1 MPRIPQ
7 PLPVGDTP
15 APQRRRDAAQGSVLA
30 LQRAIGNQA
39 VGRLLQRDPTRT
51 ELLSKAAKELHA
63 ASMVYDVAAAG
74 VEEKDIGYAR
84 QILPGK
90 PGIKPGLNI
99 VENLGARGRTG
110 FVAADGTYLG
120 DTLPAA
126 TPELPRI
133 AISVGSTTF
142 TEGAGAVRATLRHEL
157 EHAMHDQLLI
167 LVQRDWRESL
177 KKTGKALPKSEADA
191 ERQLFAFAAKD
202 TVTSTHGK
210 LSATELAL
218 IRGATAT
225 PAHLTETELL
235 AHLAGFMAVFESTP
249 PAGPKGI
256 LGIAMAPAL
265 EQLRGAAQHGWTG
278 VKEEVK
284 AEAKARIV
292 TYYKSLADD
301 KKLLLR
307 DWLLYL
313 REHLLVP
320 WPARATDDDAK
331 AARYVQSQEV
341 FGPHREFLE
350 WMLGA
355 IREVEFAGRQLPAP
369 ANRAPVR
376 VTRRPKAAATV
387 PVGAGTVK
395 VYIDIGYE
403 GMDTKAHGFS
413 VSYDGADAAD
423 VRWLQLIWREVVPEG
438 GKGVTGT
445 WKHQMSSYAL
455 TTDPGEAS
463 QVAWNTDTAA
473 GYRTGEAAS
482 AFYEN
487 ENSVNRDGKH
497 VEMFDE
503 PSSPYDS
510 MVKAAFDAGRA
521 GGKVTGKAHLV
532 QYLVKGMDVL
542 FRSEVEVDYT
552 YKQAGDN
559 PDATPK
565 LISAG
570 KAASID
576 PVARARLH
584 EQFSSLDFLL

>member
-1 MPRIPQ
+1 M
-7 PLPVGDTP
+7 
-15 APQRRRDAAQGSVLA
+15 LA
-30 LQRAIGNQA
+30 LQRSIGNQA

-51 ELLSKAAKELHA
+51 EMLSNAAKELHA
-63 ASMVYDVAAAG
+63 AGMVYDVAAAG

-133 AISVGSTTF
+133 AVSIGSTTF
-142 TEGAGAVRATLRHEL
+142 TEGPGAVRATLRHEL

-177 KKTGKALPKSEADA
+177 KKAGKALPKSEADA

-202 TVTSTHGK
+202 KVTSTHGK
-210 LSATELAL
+210 PSAAELAL
-218 IRGATAT
+218 IRGATTT
-225 PAHLTETELL
+225 PPHLAETELL
-235 AHLAGFMAVFESTP
+235 AHLAGFMAAFESTP

-256 LGIAMAPAL
+256 LGKSMAPAL
-265 EQLRGAAQHGWTG
+265 EELRGAEQPGWD
-278 VKEEVK
+278 KMDENVK

-292 TYYKSLADD
+292 AYYKSLPDD

-313 REHLLVP
+313 RERVMVT

-331 AARYVQSQEV
+331 AARYVQSKEV
-341 FGPHREFLE
+341 FGPHRQFLE

-355 IREVEFAGRQLPAP
+355 IREVEFAGRKLPAP

-376 VTRRPKAAATV
+376 VNRRPKAAATV

-403 GMDTKAHGFS
+403 GMDDQGPRLLSQLRRSRRRRRALAAAHLARGRARGRQGRHGH
-413 VSYDGADAAD
+413 V
-423 VRWLQLIWREVVPEG
+423 
-438 GKGVTGT
+438 
-445 WKHQMSSYAL
+445 
-455 TTDPGEAS
+455 EAS
-463 QVAWNTDTAA
+463 DLVL
-473 GYRTGEAAS
+473 
-482 AFYEN
+482 
-487 ENSVNRDGKH
+487 
-497 VEMFDE
+497 
-503 PSSPYDS
+503 
-510 MVKAAFDAGRA
+510 RA
-521 GGKVTGKAHLV
+521 DHRPRRALADRLEHRHRRRLSHRRGC
-532 QYLVKGMDVL
+532 QRVL
-542 FRSEVEVDYT
+542 RE
-552 YKQAGDN
+552 
-559 PDATPK
+559 
-565 LISAG
+565 
-570 KAASID
+570 
-576 PVARARLH
+576 
-584 EQFSSLDFLL
+584 

>member
-1 MPRIPQ
+1 VGVPRIPQ
-7 PLPVGDTP
+7 PLPVGATP
-15 APQRRRDAAQGSVLA
+15 SPSRRRDAGQGSVLA
-30 LQRAIGNQA
+30 LQRSIGNHA

-51 ELLSKAAKELHA
+51 EVLSKAAKELHA
-63 ASMVYDVAAAG
+63 DSMVNDVAAAG

-133 AISVGSTTF
+133 AISIGSQAF

-157 EHAMHDQLLI
+157 EHAMHNQLLI

-177 KKTGKALPKSEADA
+177 KKAGKALPKSEDDA
-191 ERQLFAFAAKD
+191 ERQLFAFAAGDKL
-202 TVTSTHGK
+202 TSTHAK
-210 LSATELAL
+210 PSAAELSL
-218 IRGATAT
+218 IRGATKG
-225 PAHLTETELL
+225 HLAETELL
-235 AHLAGFMAVFESTP
+235 AHLAGFMAVFETTP

-265 EQLRGAAQHGWTG
+265 EQLRGAAQHGWPGANDTI
-278 VKEEVK
+278 K

-313 REHLLVP
+313 REHIMVT
-320 WPARATDDDAK
+320 WPAQATDDDAK
-331 AARYVQSQEV
+331 AARYVQSKEV

-350 WMLGA
+350 WILGA
-355 IREVEFAGRQLPAP
+355 IREVEFAGRKLPAP

-403 GMDTKAHGFS
+403 GMDTKPHGFS

-445 WKHQMSSYAL
+445 WKHQTSSYPL
-455 TTDPGEAS
+455 TTDPGEPS

-487 ENSVNRDGKH
+487 ENSVNRDAKH

-542 FRSEVEVDYT
+542 FRSEVEVGYT
-552 YKQAGDN
+552 YKQASDN